1 MEHGKNASVTLI
13 GMPAVGKSIAGRELA
28 KRLGYA
34 FIDTDE
40 IIERRLGMKLQQ
52 ILDAFGD
59 ERFIEIEEEAILEM
73 GNTDRRI
80 ISPGGSIVYS
90 EKAMKLL
97 SEISQIVFLN
107 VSFRS
112 IERRLANKD
121 TRGIVGLKK
130 KDLKALFDERLL
142 LYRKYA
148 DIEIELLDESDVDA
162 VVTIIIRKA
171 FSA

>member
-1 MEHGKNASVTLI
+1 
-13 GMPAVGKSIAGRELA
+13 MPAVGKSIAGRELA

-73 GNTDRRI
+73 GNPDKCI

-97 SEISQIVFLN
+97 SEISRIIFLN
-107 VSFRS
+107 VPFGS

-121 TRGIVGLKK
+121 TRGIVGLKTRG
-130 KDLKALFDERLL
+130 LRALFDERLL
-142 LYRKYA
+142 LYKQYA

-162 VVTIIIRKA
+162 VVTTIIRKA
-171 FSA
+171 FDE